1 MRMLFVLLFLTAFM
15 GGSAQDSVIISASDQ
30 FKQPSLLRRLIVGK
44 NYRETW
50 ALPVKMKIFFI
61 DKEKGGLT
69 ITELGGGQQTKSLR
83 MKDKDSIEWVLRT
96 VDKDVEKAMPGFLAK
111 TMAKKIVQDMV
122 SGAHP
127 YAPLTVAHLAKT
139 LKLAAPDPQL
149 FYVPED
155 PSFGEYKMM
164 FKDQVCMLERADPT
178 FDNSDSKST
187 ETLYENLLEEQD
199 NRVEDKMLL
208 QARLLDMLIADWDRH
223 QDQWKWGENKKGKGT
238 LYYPIPR
245 DRDQAFFLAKG
256 LLVKI
261 VRPFAMKHLVGF
273 TDTDKKLKNLNF
285 KSWSFD
291 RTLLNQLD
299 EEDWKTGI
307 RDFQAALSDDVLKEA
322 ISKMPPEVVA
332 KDGQEIFEKLKKR
345 RDELMEYGMKY
356 YEFLSEKV
364 VINGTA
370 KDDVVQISKA
380 GNDDLTVT
388 AFEKDGKTV
397 RYKRKFNRSHTK
409 EIKLDLYAGDDKLVV
424 EKDVNSK
431 IKLVLNGGEGKD
443 SFTLNDNVRTDLD
456 DESKTEVVKGSKN

>member
-1 MRMLFVLLFLTAFM
+1 MRILFLFVCLSMFSFVY
-15 GGSAQDSVIISASDQ
+15 AQDSVIISASDQ

-61 DKEKGGLT
+61 EKEKGGLT
-69 ITELGGGQQTKSLR
+69 VTELGGGQQTKSLR
-83 MKDKDSIEWVLRT
+83 MKDKDSVEWVLRT

-127 YAPLTVAHLAKT
+127 YAPLAVAHLAKT

-155 PSFGEYKMM
+155 PAFGEYKMM

-187 ETLYENLLEEQD
+187 DKLYEELLKDQN
-199 NRVEDKMLL
+199 NRVEEKMLL

-223 QDQWKWGENKKGKGT
+223 KDQWKWGENKKVEGT

-256 LLVKI
+256 LLVKL

-285 KSWSFD
+285 KSYSFD
-291 RTLLNQLD
+291 KSLLNQLD
-299 EEDWKTGI
+299 EEDWKSGI
-307 RDFQAALSDDVLKEA
+307 KEFQSVLSDDVLKEA

-332 KDGQEIFEKLKKR
+332 KDGPEILEKLKKR
-345 RDELMEYGMKY
+345 RDELTEYGMKY
-356 YEFLSEKV
+356 YQFLSEKV
-364 VINGTA
+364 VVSGTA
-370 KDDVVQISKA
+370 ENDIVEISKS
-380 GNDDLTVT
+380 GDDLVVT
-388 AFEKDGKTV
+388 AFEKDGKTE
-397 RYKRKFNRSHTK
+397 RFKRTFTNAHTK
-409 EIKLDLYAGDDKLVV
+409 EIKLELHGGEDQVRVAN
-424 EKDVNSK
+424 DVNSK
-431 IKLVLNGGEGKD
+431 IKLVLRGGEGKD
-443 SFTLNDNVRTDLD
+443 SFTLNNSLRVDLD
-456 DESKTEVVKGSKN
+456 EESKSEVKK

>member
-1 MRMLFVLLFLTAFM
+1 MRMILLFLCVSIFTSS
-15 GGSAQDSVIISASDQ
+15 GAQDSVIISASDQ
-30 FKQPSLLRRLIVGK
+30 FKEPSWFRRLIVGK
-44 NYRETW
+44 NYRDTW
-50 ALPVKMKIFFI
+50 AMPVKMKIFFI
-61 DKEKGGLT
+61 DKEKGGLN

-127 YAPLTVAHLAKT
+127 YAPLTVAHLAKA
-139 LKLAAPDPQL
+139 LKLSAPDPQL

-155 PSFGEYKMM
+155 PSFGEYTKM

-178 FDNSDSKST
+178 IDNSDSKST
-187 ETLYENLLEEQD
+187 ETLYEKLLEDQD
-199 NRVEDKMLL
+199 NSVDDKMLL
-208 QARLLDMLIADWDRH
+208 KARLLDMLIADWDRH
-223 QDQWKWGENKKGKGT
+223 QDQWKWGENKKGEGT

-256 LLVKI
+256 LLVKM

-299 EEDWKTGI
+299 EEDWKKSI
-307 RDFQAALSDDVLKEA
+307 SEFQSTLSDDVLKEA
-322 ISKMPPEVVA
+322 INKMPPEVVA
-332 KDGQEIFEKLKKR
+332 KDGPEILEKLKKR
-345 RDELMEYGMKY
+345 RDELTEYGMKY
-356 YEFLSEKV
+356 YQFLSEKV
-364 VINGTA
+364 AIAGTD

-380 GNDDLTVT
+380 ADDLTVT
-388 AFEKDGKTV
+388 AFKKDGKTV
-397 RYKRKFNRSHTK
+397 RYKRTFKKAHTK
-409 EIKLDLYAGDDKLVV
+409 EIKLELQAGEDQLVV
-424 EKDVNSK
+424 ANDVNSK
-431 IKLVLNGGEGKD
+431 IKLVLHGGKGKD
-443 SFTLNDNVRTDLD
+443 SFTLNNALRVELD
-456 DESKTEVVKGSKN
+456 DESKTEVKK

>member
-1 MRMLFVLLFLTAFM
+1 MRIPFLFVCLSMFSFIH
-15 GGSAQDSVIISASDQ
+15 AQDSVIISASDQ
-30 FKQPSLLRRLIVGK
+30 FKEPSLLRRIIVGK
-44 NYRETW
+44 NYRDTW

-61 DKEKGGLT
+61 EKEKGGLT

-111 TMAKKIVQDMV
+111 TIAKKIVQDMV

-127 YAPLTVAHLAKT
+127 YAPLTVAHLAKS

-155 PSFGEYKMM
+155 PAFGEYKMM

-187 ETLYENLLEEQD
+187 DKLYEELLKDQN
-199 NRVEDKMLL
+199 NRVEEKMLL

-223 QDQWKWGENKKGKGT
+223 KDQWKWGVNKKDDGT

-256 LLVKI
+256 LLVKL

-285 KSWSFD
+285 KSYTFD
-291 RTLLNQLD
+291 KSLLNQLD
-299 EEDWKTGI
+299 EEDWKKGI
-307 RDFQAALSDDVLKEA
+307 SEFQSALTDDVLKEA

-332 KDGQEIFEKLKKR
+332 KDGPEILEKLKKR
-345 RDELMEYGMKY
+345 RDELTEYGMKY
-356 YEFLSEKV
+356 YQFLSEKV
-364 VINGTA
+364 VVSGTA
-370 KDDVVQISKA
+370 ENDVVEISKA
-380 GNDDLTVT
+380 GDDLVVT
-388 AFEKDGKTV
+388 AFEKDGKTQ
-397 RYKRKFNRSHTK
+397 RFKRTFRDAHTK
-409 EIKLDLYAGDDKLVV
+409 EIKLELHGGEDQVV
-424 EKDVNSK
+424 VANDVNSK
-431 IKLVLNGGEGKD
+431 IKLVLRGGEGKD
-443 SFTLNDNVRTDLD
+443 SFTLNNSLRVDLD
-456 DESKTEVVKGSKN
+456 EESKSEVKK